1 MCVWCR
7 VCVRVCVSVCE
18 SVCKCVCV
26 VWCVCVTICISK
38 STVGVAVQ
46 SSAMFCCEEL
56 VLITNTAVSQP
67 VLLAHIRCL

>member
-1 MCVWCR
+1 M
-7 VCVRVCVSVCE
+7 CVRVCVSVC
-18 SVCKCVCV
+18 
-26 VWCVCVTICISK
+26 VWCGVCVTICISK